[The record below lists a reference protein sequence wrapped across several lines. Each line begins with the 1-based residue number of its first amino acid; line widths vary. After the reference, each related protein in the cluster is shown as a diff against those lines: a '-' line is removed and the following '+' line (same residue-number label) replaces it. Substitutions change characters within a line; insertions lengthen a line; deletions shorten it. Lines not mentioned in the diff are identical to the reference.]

1 MEYRPSPSVTT
12 LRVFS
17 MRTGLAASTVTPGKT
32 APDESFTTPAMVLCA
47 DAAAGRSVSSA
58 RPIQKR
64 ANVNPRIVFSFVG
77 TEEWGSAARL
87 VRRPLPHIVVSRGAR
102 CKLNHFDYSILKN
115 K

>member
-47 DAAAGRSVSSA
+47 DATAGSSVSSA

-77 TEEWGSAARL
+77 TEELGFGSPDRSAGRCRTSWGRAGQD
-87 VRRPLPHIVVSRGAR
+87 V
-102 CKLNHFDYSILKN
+102 N
-115 K
+115 